1 MFITFEGLD
10 GSGKSTQARM
20 FTDWLNKKQDRHAV
34 LTREPGG
41 WEGVAVLRDIVISGR
56 LKHPW
61 SEAYLFMLD
70 RAEHVANVIQPS
82 LDKGLDVVCERYQD
96 STIAYQVWG
105 RGLPLEIFQELAR
118 LSAFPVPDVTIFFDV
133 PAETALERT
142 ARRGMPDTFES
153 EGMPFM
159 TKIREGYLAL
169 ARSEPERWI
178 QLDCSYGDEEVVF
191 GSLLKALEMRGFFC
205 D

>member
-82 LDKGLDVVCERYQD
+82 LDK
-96 STIAYQVWG
+96 SIAFRSVSGNYNAKANGVKATASIAFRSVSGNYNSQTK
-105 RGLPLEIFQELAR
+105 LPLSQSSI
-118 LSAFPVPDVTIFFDV
+118 AF
-133 PAETALERT
+133 
-142 ARRGMPDTFES
+142 
-153 EGMPFM
+153 
-159 TKIREGYLAL
+159 
-169 ARSEPERWI
+169 RSV
-178 QLDCSYGDEEVVF
+178 SGNYN
-191 GSLLKALEMRGFFC
+191 M
-205 D
+205 